1 MVHFI
6 SIKHGLRDR
15 RLSIRT
21 FTVSI
26 IGALLIQSMA
36 SAAKPTTSTYETE
49 LISSLRQLVLGEH
62 VAAQRHLS
70 ALTQKYP
77 QSRLGRLVYADVLA
91 AQAGLSNQIDDY
103 ASEKDLIIITRLREQ
118 LKNRWDYVLNQGP
131 NRQELVPTRPTD
143 SYWDLSYNRLHTGS
157 ESSRALW
164 LWRITD

>member
-49 LISSLRQLVLGEH
+49 LISSCPRSPKSTRKADWGALFMLMFSQHRQ
-62 VAAQRHLS
+62 AC
-70 ALTQKYP
+70 
-77 QSRLGRLVYADVLA
+77 
-91 AQAGLSNQIDDY
+91 
-103 ASEKDLIIITRLREQ
+103 
-118 LKNRWDYVLNQGP
+118 
-131 NRQELVPTRPTD
+131 PTR
-143 SYWDLSYNRLHTGS
+143 
-157 ESSRALW
+157 
-164 LWRITD
+164 

>member
-6 SIKHGLRDR
+6 LTKHGLRDR
-15 RLSIRT
+15 RLTIRT

-91 AQAGLSNQIDDY
+91 AQA
-103 ASEKDLIIITRLREQ
+103 
-118 LKNRWDYVLNQGP
+118 
-131 NRQELVPTRPTD
+131 
-143 SYWDLSYNRLHTGS
+143 
-157 ESSRALW
+157 
-164 LWRITD
+164 